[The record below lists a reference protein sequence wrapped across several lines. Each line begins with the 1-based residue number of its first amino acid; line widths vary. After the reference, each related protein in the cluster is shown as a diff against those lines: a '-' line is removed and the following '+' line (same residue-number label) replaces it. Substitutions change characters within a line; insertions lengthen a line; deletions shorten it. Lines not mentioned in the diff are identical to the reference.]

1 MPTSS
6 SFLIVLACLLIAA
19 KIAGYLSQKLG
30 IPAVLGQ
37 LTIGI
42 LVGPSVLGWLHPEP
56 LINSFASLGVIL
68 LMFIAGLETD
78 MMQMRRVG
86 GAALVSACLGVMLPF
101 VAGSALTYASGYSLP
116 VSLFVGTLLTA
127 TSVSISA
134 QTLKELGKLR
144 TKEGTTILGAAVI
157 DDLVC

>member
-19 KIAGYLSQKLG
+19 KIAGYLSQKIR

-42 LVGPSVLGWLHPEP
+42 VVGPSVLGWLHPEP

-86 GAALVSACLGVMLPF
+86 GAALVSACLGVILPF
-101 VAGSALTYASGYSLP
+101 VTSHGHKREYICSNVERIGQTPHKRGNDNPGSSSD
-116 VSLFVGTLLTA
+116 
-127 TSVSISA
+127 
-134 QTLKELGKLR
+134 R
-144 TKEGTTILGAAVI
+144 
-157 DDLVC
+157 